1 MGLYDSFYDE
11 DSKCP
16 KCKSKITTDWQTK
29 RLESMLESWHKGDFV
44 QYRKLETIPE
54 RKRKRKYGDLKFAS
68 SLRHSIEFLSDAPL
82 LLNGKVPVHTYCK
95 KCESRLE
102 AYARVVSGAFTGIV
116 EIEADGKE
124 KEFVRIRPDATA
136 RSLRQDFEDNL
147 SHLQESCEHKKTKWM
162 YMEWVLGP
170 IFGQRR
176 VCLKCEKT
184 LETEEFEPDNPKL
197 KNLLKRSR
205 RLR

>member
-54 RKRKRKYGDLKFAS
+54 RKRKKKYGDLKFAS
-68 SLRHSIEFLSDAPL
+68 SLRHTNEFLSDAPL
-82 LLNGKVPVHTYCK
+82 LLNGKLPVHTYCK

-102 AYARVVSGAFTGIV
+102 AYAKVVSGAFTGIV

-136 RSLRQDFEDNL
+136 RSLRQDFEDTSL
-147 SHLQESCEHKKTKWM
+147 TCK
-162 YMEWVLGP
+162 
-170 IFGQRR
+170 
-176 VCLKCEKT
+176 
-184 LETEEFEPDNPKL
+184 NPANTRKQNGCTWNGFSAL
-197 KNLLKRSR
+197 YSVNAASVSSAR
-205 RLR
+205 RL